1 MCTAG
6 VLYIVAT
13 VFEVHYLVIK
23 CTAYLGDKIKFIW
36 NEDPLAQT
44 AEGKMFVVFK
54 KKLSFIFP

>member
-36 NEDPLAQT
+36 
-44 AEGKMFVVFK
+44 KY
-54 KKLSFIFP
+54 